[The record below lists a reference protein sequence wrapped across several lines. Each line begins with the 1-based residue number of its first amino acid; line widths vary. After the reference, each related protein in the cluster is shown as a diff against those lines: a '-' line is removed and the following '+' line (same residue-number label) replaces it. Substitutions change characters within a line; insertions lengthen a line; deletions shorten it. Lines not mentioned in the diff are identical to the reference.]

1 MSAARILVLNFG
13 SSSLKASLIELPDHT
28 ISRAEEHWGSASSD
42 LSDIVPLVQNLL
54 LRLEMSVNDT
64 GLDGVGYRVVHGGHR
79 FPGPARISADV
90 IADIE
95 AVEELAPLHN
105 VLALQTIAA
114 GRALLPEVPHVA
126 CMDTS
131 FHSTLPEAA
140 YRYPLPELWYT
151 EWGVRRFGFHGLSV
165 AWSVQRASDLLDRP
179 IDDLRLV
186 VAHLGSGCSVTA
198 VDGGRSVDT
207 TMGLTPLEGLMMGTR
222 SGSVDPGV
230 LLHLLESGKLSP
242 VELRRALEHESGL
255 KGVSGLGSNMRQ
267 VQEAAGLGDK
277 RAELALA
284 MFIRRSAL
292 AVGAAAT
299 SLNSLDGVVFTG
311 GIGEHAHAVRQRIV
325 DRLAVLGVSS
335 ICNDV
340 EKDSDNILSEPGAGV
355 PVLRVEAREDLVIAC
370 ETAGLL
376 GL

>member
-13 SSSLKASLIELPDHT
+13 SSSLKASLIEPPDHT
-28 ISRAEEHWGSASSD
+28 IARAEERWDSASSD
-42 LSDIVPLVQNLL
+42 LSDIVPLVRNLL

-79 FPGPARISADV
+79 FPGPARISVDV

-255 KGVSGLGSNMRQ
+255 KGVSGLGSDMRQ

-299 SLNSLDGVVFTG
+299 SLNSLDGVIFTG
-311 GIGEHAHAVRQRIV
+311 GIGEHAHAVRKRIV

>member
-13 SSSLKASLIELPDHT
+13 SSSLKASLIEPPDHT
-28 ISRAEEHWGSASSD
+28 IARAEERWDSASSD
-42 LSDIVPLVQNLL
+42 LSDIVPLVRNLL
-54 LRLEMSVNDT
+54 LRLEISVNDT

-79 FPGPARISADV
+79 FPGPARISVDV

-230 LLHLLESGKLSP
+230 LLHLLESRKLSP

-255 KGVSGLGSNMRQ
+255 KGVSGLGSDMRQ

-299 SLNSLDGVVFTG
+299 SLNSLDGVIFTG

>member
-13 SSSLKASLIELPDHT
+13 SSSLKASLIEPPDHT
-28 ISRAEEHWGSASSD
+28 IARAEERWDSASSD
-42 LSDIVPLVQNLL
+42 LSDIVPLVRNLL

-79 FPGPARISADV
+79 FPGPARIGVDV

-114 GRALLPEVPHVA
+114 GCALLPEIPHVA

-255 KGVSGLGSNMRQ
+255 KGVSGLGSDMRQ

-299 SLNSLDGVVFTG
+299 SLNSLDGVIFTG
-311 GIGEHAHAVRQRIV
+311 GIGEHAHAVRKRIV

>member
-13 SSSLKASLIELPDHT
+13 SSSLKASLIEPPDHT
-28 ISRAEEHWGSASSD
+28 IARAEERWDSASSD
-42 LSDIVPLVQNLL
+42 LSDIVPLVRNLL

-79 FPGPARISADV
+79 FPGPARISVDV

-105 VLALQTIAA
+105 ILALQTIAA

-255 KGVSGLGSNMRQ
+255 KGVSGLGSDMRQ

-299 SLNSLDGVVFTG
+299 SLNSLDGVIFTG
-311 GIGEHAHAVRQRIV
+311 GIGEHAHAVRKRIV

>member
-13 SSSLKASLIELPDHT
+13 SSSLKASLIEPPDHT
-28 ISRAEEHWGSASSD
+28 IARAEERWDSASSD
-42 LSDIVPLVQNLL
+42 LSDIVPLVRNLL

-79 FPGPARISADV
+79 FPGPARISVDV

-105 VLALQTIAA
+105 ILALQTIAA

-165 AWSVQRASDLLDRP
+165 AWSVRRASDLLDRP

-255 KGVSGLGSNMRQ
+255 KGVSGLGSDMRQ

-299 SLNSLDGVVFTG
+299 SLNSLDGVIFTG
-311 GIGEHAHAVRQRIV
+311 GIGEHAHAVRKRIV

>member
-13 SSSLKASLIELPDHT
+13 SSSLKASLIEPPDHT
-28 ISRAEEHWGSASSD
+28 IARAEERWDSASSD
-42 LSDIVPLVQNLL
+42 LSDIVPLVRNLL
-54 LRLEMSVNDT
+54 LRLKMSVNDT

-255 KGVSGLGSNMRQ
+255 KGVSGLGSDMRQ

-299 SLNSLDGVVFTG
+299 SLNSLDGVIFTG
-311 GIGEHAHAVRQRIV
+311 GIGEHAHAVRKRIV

>member
-13 SSSLKASLIELPDHT
+13 SSSLKASLIEPPDHT
-28 ISRAEEHWGSASSD
+28 IVRAEERWDSASSD
-42 LSDIVPLVQNLL
+42 LSDIVPLVRNLL

-79 FPGPARISADV
+79 FPGPARISVDV

-230 LLHLLESGKLSP
+230 LLHLLESRKLSP

-255 KGVSGLGSNMRQ
+255 KGVSGLGSDMRQ

-299 SLNSLDGVVFTG
+299 SLNSLDGVIFTG

>member
-13 SSSLKASLIELPDHT
+13 SSSLKASLIEPPDHT
-28 ISRAEEHWGSASSD
+28 IARAEERWDSASSD
-42 LSDIVPLVQNLL
+42 LSDIVPLVRNLL

-79 FPGPARISADV
+79 FPGPARISVDV

-165 AWSVQRASDLLDRP
+165 AWSVRRASDLLDRP

-255 KGVSGLGSNMRQ
+255 KGVSGLGSDMRQ

-299 SLNSLDGVVFTG
+299 SLNSLDGVIFTG
-311 GIGEHAHAVRQRIV
+311 GIGEHAHAVRKRIV